1 MKAVILA
8 GGRGTRL
15 APYTYVLPKPMM
27 PIGDRAILE
36 ILLRQLKRA
45 GIDQIVL
52 TVGHLAGLMQAYFQD
67 GEPFDLDITYSL
79 EPKPLGTAGPLALV
93 PELVKTFLVSNG
105 DVLTLLDI
113 NDFLNFHREQGGI
126 CTIAMHQRQ
135 HQVDLGVIEQTDGD
149 HLITGYVEKPTMDYK
164 VSMGLYIFEPEV
176 LQYIPK
182 DEYLDFPN
190 LVHKMLD
197 AGERVI
203 GYPYDG
209 YWMDLGNPEDYAQA
223 SKDFDRL
230 RSQFLPDSEF

>member
-27 PIGDRAILE
+27 PVGDKAVLE
-36 ILLRQLKRA
+36 ILLRQFKRA
-45 GIDQIVL
+45 GINQVVL
-52 TVGHLAGLMQAYFQD
+52 TVGHLAGLMQAFFQD
-67 GEPFDLDITYSL
+67 GEQFNLDITYSF

-93 PELVKTFLVSNG
+93 SGFDDTFMVSNG
-105 DVLTLLDI
+105 DVLTLMDI
-113 NDFLNFHREQGGI
+113 NGFCEFHHQHGGI
-126 CTIAMHQRQ
+126 CTIAIHERKL
-135 HQVDLGVIEQTDGD
+135 QVELGVIEQDTTDFR
-149 HLITGYVEKPTMDYK
+149 ITDYIEKPTLDYR

-176 LQYIPK
+176 LAYIPK
-182 DEYLDFPN
+182 DEYLDFPD
-190 LVHKMLD
+190 LVHKLLA

-223 SKDFDRL
+223 NQDFDRMRPL
-230 RSQFLPDSEF
+230 FLPEK